1 MKNEKFINVLR
12 IDFNADGFNHLVSK
26 NRFNK
31 SLGICGAHFFYS
43 LIYRT
48 YIDGKR
54 LADKNILQKKDS
66 WKMMIPGS
74 HIKYF
79 KELYLK

>member
-1 MKNEKFINVLR
+1 MKNLLTYYVLILTPMGLIIWLVRTDLINPW
-12 IDFNADGFNHLVSK
+12 GFVGL
-26 NRFNK
+26 
-31 SLGICGAHFFYS
+31 IFFYS

-54 LADKNILQKKDS
+54 LADKNIIQKKDS

>member
-1 MKNEKFINVLR
+1 MKNLLTYYVLILTPMGLIIWLVRTDLINPW
-12 IDFNADGFNHLVSK
+12 GFVGL
-26 NRFNK
+26 
-31 SLGICGAHFFYS
+31 IFFYS

-54 LADKNILQKKDS
+54 LADKNIIQKKDS

-79 KELYLK
+79 KEL

>member
-1 MKNEKFINVLR
+1 MKNLLTYYVLILTPMGLIIWLVRTDLINPW
-12 IDFNADGFNHLVSK
+12 GFVGL
-26 NRFNK
+26 
-31 SLGICGAHFFYS
+31 IFFYS

>member
-1 MKNEKFINVLR
+1 MKNLLTYYVLILTPMGLIIWLVRTDLINPW
-12 IDFNADGFNHLVSK
+12 GFVGLM
-26 NRFNK
+26 
-31 SLGICGAHFFYS
+31 FFYS